1 MKIIIDKYSKFL
13 FKILLIGLALFIIY
27 LAYPKYQFYVS
38 DGTVYRLNRITG
50 EVTINPGKRPYTIPK
65 PEVLKKR

>member
-50 EVTINPGKRPYTIPK
+50 EVKIKHPIPK
-65 PEVLKKR
+65 PEVLKR